1 MFQCIIVHVPPRS
14 VVGAIAGNA
23 DAEMVLLWL
32 WLWFLLLTHQYK
44 AELRSSG
51 AINTRGRHTSTT
63 LDMRDE
69 RVEAW

>member
-14 VVGAIAGNA
+14 VVGAIDGSA
-23 DAEMVLLWL
+23 DAEMGWL
-32 WLWFLLLTHQYK
+32 FLLLTRQYK

-51 AINTRGRHTSTT
+51 AINTRGRNTSTT